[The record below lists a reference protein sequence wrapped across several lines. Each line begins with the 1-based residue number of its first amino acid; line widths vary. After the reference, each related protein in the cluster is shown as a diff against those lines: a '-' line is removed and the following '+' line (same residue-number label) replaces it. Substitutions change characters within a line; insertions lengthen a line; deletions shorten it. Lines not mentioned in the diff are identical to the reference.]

1 MNRLM
6 IDTNILVFYLREQ
19 DRLSRDVMALLTDY
33 ESRLYISMETLKE
46 LVTAYRR
53 KNLFADR
60 WRTASEMVSGI
71 MSTMEITVCT
81 VDLNVVSKMALLDIN
96 EAEDHYDPSDHVII
110 AHAMTLG
117 MPLISSDRKFLYY
130 RKQGLDLIYNE

>member
-1 MNRLM
+1 M

>member
-60 WRTASEMVSGI
+60 WKTASEMVSGI
-71 MSTMEITVCT
+71 T
-81 VDLNVVSKMALLDIN
+81 
-96 EAEDHYDPSDHVII
+96 
-110 AHAMTLG
+110 
-117 MPLISSDRKFLYY
+117 SDRKFLYY

>member
-60 WRTASEMVSGI
+60 
-71 MSTMEITVCT
+71 
-81 VDLNVVSKMALLDIN
+81 
-96 EAEDHYDPSDHVII
+96 
-110 AHAMTLG
+110 
-117 MPLISSDRKFLYY
+117 
-130 RKQGLDLIYNE
+130 